1 MKIVSL
7 IQARMS
13 SSRLPGKVLLPL
25 GKRTVLGQVVSRAQ
39 RFSDQVVVCTS
50 IHADDDPVEDHCKEL
65 GLVCIRGS
73 LDDVFSRFRQAL
85 LHPDVSASEYFV
97 RITADSPLL
106 SVELGHRLIEGLVG
120 SIDYL
125 RADYASIPLG
135 TGMEFVRT
143 DTFLGIDPNT
153 LDDAEKEHV
162 TLRLYEQRGR
172 YEVKEITAPKA
183 LAHPELRLTL
193 DYQEDYDL
201 LMRIFGELDDPTTLD
216 VIELLDARPD
226 WAALN
231 AACGQRPARS
241 EE

>member
-25 GKRTVLGQVVSRAQ
+25 GDATVLEQVVRRAR

-50 IHADDDPVEDHCKEL
+50 IHEEDNAVETFCQTL
-65 GLVCIRGS
+65 GVVCVRGP

-85 LHPDVSASEYFV
+85 LHPDVNPSEYFV

-106 SVELGHRLIEGLVG
+106 SVELGHVLSAELVDG
-120 SIDYL
+120 IDYL
-125 RADYASIPLG
+125 RTDYRTIPLG

-143 DTFLGIDPNT
+143 EAFLAIDPT
-153 LDDAEKEHV
+153 SLDAAEKEHV
-162 TLRLYEQRGR
+162 TLTFYEKEGR
-172 YEVKEITAPKA
+172 YTVKEIPGPSA
-183 LAHPELRLTL
+183 LAHPAFRLTL

-201 LMRIFGELDDPTTLD
+201 LVRIFGEFEDPTTRD
-216 VIELLDARPD
+216 VIELLEARPD
-226 WAALN
+226 WAAMN
-231 AACGQRPARS
+231 ATCGQRPARS